1 MIMSHDWL
9 KQLHTTEGYL
19 EDSLEDA
26 IACRQRED
34 GEEHI
39 LEASLEEET
48 T

>member
-1 MIMSHDWL
+1 MIMSYDWL

-26 IACRQRED
+26 IACRQKD